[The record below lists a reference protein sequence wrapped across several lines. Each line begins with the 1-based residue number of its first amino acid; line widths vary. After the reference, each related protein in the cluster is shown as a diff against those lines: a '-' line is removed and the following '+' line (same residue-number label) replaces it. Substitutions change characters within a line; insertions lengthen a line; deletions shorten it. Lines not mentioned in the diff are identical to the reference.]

1 MNYSVLYTE
10 YISDSISVDIF
21 NWNSEGILLRISD
34 CFKLGLYGNIMLGV
48 DNFYKLR
55 EELSCMVGESL
66 RCI

>member
-10 YISDSISVDIF
+10 SISDSISVDRF

-48 DNFYKLR
+48 DDFYKLR
-55 EELSCMVGESL
+55 EKIGCMVGESL